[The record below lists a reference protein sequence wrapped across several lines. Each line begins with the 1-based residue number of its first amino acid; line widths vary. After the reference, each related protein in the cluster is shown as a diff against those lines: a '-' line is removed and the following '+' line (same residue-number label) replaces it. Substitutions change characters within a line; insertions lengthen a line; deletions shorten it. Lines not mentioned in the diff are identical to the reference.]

1 MYRVAYGKPY
11 ISNKNATSLGTGRA
25 MYRKDAMGGAKASPT
40 GGEPPSAQTGQKVES
55 RDWEMIAESKLIITY
70 TYFYIGEIPL
80 G

>member
-1 MYRVAYGKPY
+1 
-11 ISNKNATSLGTGRA
+11 